1 MMGRDML
8 SFLFVCDPSATARLI
23 RRIGT
28 SKSTKADLE
37 TLVSLLDR
45 EKNFMRFTYLWEIW
59 NRAEV
64 ALQQTIE
71 NDQRDLLE
79 KLVRS
84 ARFEAQTQARS

>member
-1 MMGRDML
+1 ML

-28 SKSTKADLE
+28 SRSTNSDLE
-37 TLVSLLDR
+37 KLVSLLDR
-45 EKNFMRFTYLWEIW
+45 KKSVMRFTYIWEIW

-64 ALQQTIE
+64 ALQHTVE
-71 NDQRDLLE
+71 KDQRDLLE

-84 ARFEAQTQARS
+84 ARFEVQTQARS

>member
-8 SFLFVCDPSATARLI
+8 SLLFVCDPSATARLI

-28 SKSTKADLE
+28 SRSTRADLE
-37 TLVSLLDR
+37 KLASLLDR
-45 EKNFMRFTYLWEIW
+45 KKNALRFTYLWEIW

-64 ALQQTIE
+64 ALQHTLE
-71 NDQRDLLE
+71 KDQRDLLE